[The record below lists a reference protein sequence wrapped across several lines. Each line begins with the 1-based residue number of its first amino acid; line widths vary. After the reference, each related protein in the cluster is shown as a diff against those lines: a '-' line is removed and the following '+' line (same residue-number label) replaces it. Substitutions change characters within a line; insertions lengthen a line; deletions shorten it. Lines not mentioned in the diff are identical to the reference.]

1 MNCVDKFLNVPR
13 YADNGDDD
21 DDRVII
27 SSVGGG
33 GGGVGGKVVAGCA
46 KNWHQVIKGFTGGRK
61 PTDSSQ
67 LSTIGPAP
75 LNAFGIT

>member
-27 SSVGGG
+27 SGVGG
-33 GGGVGGKVVAGCA
+33 GGGVGGLARWSLAVPRTD
-46 KNWHQVIKGFTGGRK
+46 IK
-61 PTDSSQ
+61 S
-67 LSTIGPAP
+67 
-75 LNAFGIT
+75 